1 MKQTSSSSADDEG
14 EPEGKPANAA
24 NYLPHFFL
32 SFLFCSCTF
41 NSTNN
46 ELPMAITPVVQA
58 MPAPEKEAPP
68 PPKKK
73 KKIYITFDDG
83 PNKGTRQVLRV
94 INEEQVPA
102 SFFVIGEHV
111 YGSKEQQATWDSLQ
125 LSEWV
130 EICNHSYTH
139 AHNRF
144 SKFYSND
151 TAVVADFK
159 RTDDSLQLNN
169 KIARTPGRNI
179 WRTATVN
186 ATDIVKS
193 KAAADSLYNAG
204 FVVVGWDIEW
214 HFNDSLKL
222 KQSSD
227 ELIKQVDSAF
237 YYNRTKTPDHMV
249 LLTHD
254 QAFADS
260 TDVASLRHFI
270 QHIKTKSDYQIEFV
284 SRYPGL
290 KQ

>member
-1 MKQTSSSSADDEG
+1 MKQTESSSADDEG
-14 EPEGKPANAA
+14 EPASSSNF
-24 NYLPHFFL
+24 LLRFFFL
-32 SFLFCSCTF
+32 LIFSSCSL
-41 NSTNN
+41 NSTNH
-46 ELPMAITPVVQA
+46 ELPLAV
-58 MPAPEKEAPP
+58 MPAAQALPALEKESLP

-73 KKIYITFDDG
+73 RKIYITFDDG

-94 INEEQVPA
+94 INEEQVPV
-102 SFFVIGEHV
+102 SFFVVGEHV
-111 YGSKEQQATWDSLQ
+111 YGSKEQQATWDSLKQ
-125 LSEWV
+125 SEWV

-139 AHNRF
+139 ANNRF
-144 SKFYSND
+144 SKFYGND
-151 TAVVADFK
+151 SAVVTDFK
-159 RTDDSLQLNN
+159 RTQDSLQLNN

-204 FVVVGWDIEW
+204 FLVVGWDIEW

-227 ELIKQVDSAF
+227 ELIRQVDSAF
-237 YYNRTKTPDHMV
+237 IHNKTKTPDHMV

-260 TDVASLRHFI
+260 SDMASLRHFI
-270 QHIKTKSDYQIEFV
+270 QHFKSKSEYQIEFV